1 MAIKLSQII
10 ALVTI
15 AKCGKFSQAAEELEL
30 TQPTVSHSIALL
42 EEELGVQLLFRG
54 RRGVKLTPA
63 GESVLIHCNQI
74 LDSVERLYQEA
85 NRHKSLDGGIV
96 RISTFRGAAAK
107 LLPKIKAEF
116 KAKYPQIE
124 VRIAEE
130 KDCPQ
135 VENAVR
141 EGTADIGFTILP
153 TPEDLETIEILHDRY
168 IVLLSPDSILTSV
181 AQLTWEELVK
191 LPLISYPNRNSCFI
205 EIDRY
210 FQQHG
215 YRFQPCEQVRNSET
229 IINLVATNSGNAI
242 LPQLSVFHVP
252 EGVTVCDL
260 PNPLA
265 RIVVAATLA
274 EANLSHAVWAFL
286 DFLKSKNYY
295 Y

>member
-1 MAIKLSQII
+1 MIKLSQIL
-10 ALVTI
+10 ALVTVV
-15 AKCGKFSQAAEELEL
+15 KCGKFSQAAEELEL
-30 TQPTVSHSIALL
+30 SQPTVSHAIATL
-42 EEELGVQLLFRG
+42 EAELGIQLLFRG
-54 RRGVKLTPA
+54 RRGVNLTPA
-63 GESVLIHCNQI
+63 GENVLVHCDRI
-74 LDSVERLYQEA
+74 LDSVDKLYREA
-85 NRHKSLDGGIV
+85 NLHKSLEGGIIK
-96 RISTFRGAAAK
+96 ISTFRGAAAQ
-107 LLPKIKAEF
+107 LLPKIKADF

-153 TPEDLETIEILHDRY
+153 TSDDLETIEILHDRY
-168 IVLLSPDSILTSV
+168 IVLLSPDSAFKSFT
-181 AQLTWEELVK
+181 QLTWEQLVTI
-191 LPLISYPNRNSCFI
+191 PLISYPSRNSCFI

-229 IINLVATNSGNAI
+229 IINLVATGSGNAI
-242 LPQLSVFHVP
+242 LPKLSVFHIP
-252 EGVTVCDL
+252 NEVTVCDL
-260 PNPLA
+260 PDPLA

-286 DFLKSKNYY
+286 DFLKQKIDC
-295 Y
+295 

>member
-1 MAIKLSQII
+1 LAIKLSQII

-42 EEELGVQLLFRG
+42 EEELGIQLLFRG
-54 RRGVKLTPA
+54 RRGVKLTPG
-63 GESVLIHCNQI
+63 GESVLIHCQQI
-74 LDSVERLYQEA
+74 LDSVDKLYREA
-85 NRHKSLDGGIV
+85 NRHKSLGEGRV
-96 RISTFRGAAAK
+96 RISTFRGAAAQ

-124 VRIAEE
+124 VQIAEE

-153 TPEDLETIEILHDRY
+153 TPDDLETIEILRDPY
-168 IVLLSPDSILTSV
+168 IILLPPDSEFKSIP
-181 AQLTWEELVK
+181 QLTWEQLIT
-191 LPLISYPNRNSCFI
+191 LPLISYPSRNSCFI

-210 FQQHG
+210 VRQHG
-215 YRFQPCEQVRNSET
+215 YRFNPCEQVRNSET
-229 IINLVATNSGNAI
+229 IINLVATGSGSAI
-242 LPQLSVFHVP
+242 LPKLSVFHIP

-260 PNPLA
+260 PHPLV

-286 DFLKSKNYY
+286 DFLKQN
-295 Y
+295 